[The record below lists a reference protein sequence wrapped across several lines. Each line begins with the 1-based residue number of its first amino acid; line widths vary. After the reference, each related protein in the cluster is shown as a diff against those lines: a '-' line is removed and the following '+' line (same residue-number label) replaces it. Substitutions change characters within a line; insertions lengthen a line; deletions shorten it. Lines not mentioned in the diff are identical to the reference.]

1 MFDEFDT
8 DESNEISKPEFVYV
22 IMQILEV
29 KDARDIP
36 IPMLNRRPS
45 QAKPGDLRP
54 FSFGIMVL

>member
-36 IPMLNRRPS
+36 IPMLNRGWS
-45 QAKPGDLRP
+45 EDKGGLTW
-54 FSFGIMVL
+54 